1 METDIISSFSTSV
14 LESSYSFTLEPRR
27 VTFNPVNKNI
37 IKEIRMCVTDGKRRI
52 VSLHGA
58 DDMIYMVLIN
68 YLTLLEK
75 LHGK

>member
-1 METDIISSFSTSV
+1 
-14 LESSYSFTLEPRR
+14 
-27 VTFNPVNKNI
+27 
-37 IKEIRMCVTDGKRRI
+37 MCVTDGKRRI